1 VGSCAAQRIGR
12 SAERLHGGCSGMRF
26 RIGGGRVAME
36 QPHKLLTSSRCW
48 AAAWR
53 HGRIPDFYPRLAA
66 PLPDKGS
73 TRQLRS

>member
-1 VGSCAAQRIGR
+1 
-12 SAERLHGGCSGMRF
+12 
-26 RIGGGRVAME
+26 ME

-73 TRQLRS
+73 TRQLRFCDDQQRHAGRPSPRGYPNTSRLLHPDLHAPA